1 MAAETATLGGRS
13 PGALTTGRDSWQWR
27 SWTRWPFTGAAVLV
41 AAVAVVVDVGTARAD
56 VSLGH
61 LGRVPISPAL
71 PLGLLLAGMIG
82 LRRLGL
88 DRANRRAWREF
99 LVVGGAALVYAFCAY
114 ATKGG
119 GWDESTGIVIG
130 ALGEELIYRLAV
142 IVVVGAACAF
152 ALGRDWRNA
161 SEWGVGPG
169 LCALVA
175 GSLVFTFLPGHV
187 AQVSDALHAL
197 PFAAL
202 GLVLGYAVLR
212 TGALVPATI
221 AHALLNFAT
230 VATLTGE
237 AALLWRNSLS
247 ATALVALIAGTVVAG
262 LRLGILR
269 RQPRVVD
276 LTAAGPG
283 DGGAATAASTSR
295 AASISSNTDR
305 REHRS

>member
-1 MAAETATLGGRS
+1 
-13 PGALTTGRDSWQWR
+13 
-27 SWTRWPFTGAAVLV
+27 
-41 AAVAVVVDVGTARAD
+41 
-56 VSLGH
+56 
-61 LGRVPISPAL
+61 
-71 PLGLLLAGMIG
+71 
-82 LRRLGL
+82 
-88 DRANRRAWREF
+88 
-99 LVVGGAALVYAFCAY
+99 
-114 ATKGG
+114 
-119 GWDESTGIVIG
+119 VIG

-169 LCALVA
+169 LCALVT

-269 RQPRVVD
+269 RQPSVVD
-276 LTAAGPG
+276 LTVASWGDTADAPDLNDSKQPKKEAAKKE
-283 DGGAATAASTSR
+283 S
-295 AASISSNTDR
+295 
-305 REHRS
+305 

>member
-1 MAAETATLGGRS
+1 MGGQTTTLRDVSGVT
-13 PGALTTGRDSWQWR
+13 PGRDTWRWR
-27 SWTRWPFTGAAVLV
+27 SWTRWPFTGTAVLV
-41 AAVAVVVDVGTARAD
+41 ASGAVVVDVATAWAD

-71 PLGLLLAGMIG
+71 LPGLVLAGMIG

-88 DRANRRAWREF
+88 DRANRRAWIEF
-99 LVVGGAALVYAFCAY
+99 LVIAGAALVYAFCAY
-114 ATKGG
+114 ATKDG
-119 GWDESTGIVIG
+119 GWAESVGIVIG
-130 ALGEELIYRLAV
+130 ALGEELVYRLAV
-142 IVVVGAACAF
+142 IIVVGAGCAF
-152 ALGRDWRNA
+152 VLGRDWRNA

-175 GSLVFTFLPGHV
+175 GSLVFSFLPGHL

-237 AALLWRNSLS
+237 AALVWRDALS

-262 LRLGILR
+262 RRLGILR
-269 RQPRVVD
+269 REPSVVD
-276 LTAAGPG
+276 LTMAEGSAA
-283 DGGAATAASTSR
+283 
-295 AASISSNTDR
+295 
-305 REHRS
+305 

>member
-1 MAAETATLGGRS
+1 MGAQSVTLRGR
-13 PGALTTGRDSWQWR
+13 PTGVLTPGRDSWQWR

-41 AAVAVVVDVGTARAD
+41 AALAVVVDVGTAWAD

-119 GWDESTGIVIG
+119 GWDESAGIVIG

-247 ATALVALIAGTVVAG
+247 AAALVALVAGTVVAG

-269 RQPRVVD
+269 RQPSVVD
-276 LTAAGPG
+276 LTVASAG
-283 DGGAATAASTSR
+283 DGGNALEDSTS
-295 AASISSNTDR
+295 STGDR
-305 REHRS
+305 EGHR

>member
-1 MAAETATLGGRS
+1 MAAQDTTLRGHDPGG
-13 PGALTTGRDSWQWR
+13 LTPGRDTWQWR

-41 AAVAVVVDVGTARAD
+41 AAVAVVVDVGTAWAD

-71 PLGLLLAGMIG
+71 PLGLCLAGMIG

-99 LVVGGAALVYAFCAY
+99 LVIGGAALTYAFCAY

-119 GWDESTGIVIG
+119 GWDESAGIVIG
-130 ALGEELIYRLAV
+130 ALGEELVYRLAV

-169 LCALVA
+169 CCALVA
-175 GSLVFTFLPGHV
+175 GSLAFSFLPGHL

-212 TGALVPATI
+212 TGALVPAAI
-221 AHALLNFAT
+221 VHALLNFAT

-237 AALLWRNSLS
+237 TALVWRNALS

-269 RQPRVVD
+269 RQPSVVD
-276 LTAAGPG
+276 LTVATSGDAG
-283 DGGAATAASTSR
+283 ATLADSTS
-295 AASISSNTDR
+295 STGK
-305 REHRS
+305 REEH

>member
-1 MAAETATLGGRS
+1 MGAQTTTLSGRHAS
-13 PGALTTGRDSWQWR
+13 ALTPGRDAWRWR
-27 SWTRWPFTGAAVLV
+27 SWTRWPFSGTAVVVALV
-41 AAVAVVVDVGTARAD
+41 AVIVDVGTAWLD
-56 VSLGH
+56 ISLGH

-99 LVVGGAALVYAFCAY
+99 LLVGGLALVYAFCSY
-114 ATKGG
+114 AIKGG
-119 GWDESTGIVIG
+119 GWDESIGIVLG

-142 IVVVGAACAF
+142 IVVVGALCAKV
-152 ALGRDWRNA
+152 LGRDWRNA

-169 LCALVA
+169 LCALAV
-175 GSLVFTFLPGHV
+175 GSIVFSVLPGHL
-187 AQVSDALHAL
+187 AQVSDGLHAL

-230 VATLTGE
+230 VAALTGE
-237 AALLWRNSLS
+237 AALLWRNALS
-247 ATALVALIAGTVVAG
+247 ATVLVALITGTVVAG

-269 RQPRVVD
+269 REPTVVD
-276 LTAAGPG
+276 LTAVDRVAA
-283 DGGAATAASTSR
+283 DGGTEIA
-295 AASISSNTDR
+295 
-305 REHRS
+305 